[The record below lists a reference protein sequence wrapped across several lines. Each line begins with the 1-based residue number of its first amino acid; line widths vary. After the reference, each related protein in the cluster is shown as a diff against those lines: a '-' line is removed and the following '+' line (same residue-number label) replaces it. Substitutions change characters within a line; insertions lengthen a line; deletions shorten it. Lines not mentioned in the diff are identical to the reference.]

1 MLSAGSMTSAGAVAL
16 LVTVAFASSLG
27 MALPISTPPNA
38 MAYAT
43 GHIEQKGMAISG
55 TIICLIGLTITI
67 LMMLGLGAI
76 GFFG

>member
-1 MLSAGSMTSAGAVAL
+1 MDNAGAVAL

-43 GHIEQKGMAISG
+43 GHIEQKGMAVSG
-55 TIICLIGLTITI
+55 TILCLIGLGITI
-67 LMMLGLGAI
+67 LMMLGLGAM